1 MNIIE
6 LKIRQ
11 DSSTGNK
18 FSRIYSQFGE
28 LLSELKKKELFQ
40 NIVKLINDSIEEINA
55 SALTETQL
63 EKLVKQKQSVIL
75 KQTEKELKIV
85 PRNHYRN
92 LWMLFGF
99 TAFGLPIGAI
109 FGLSVGNIGLL
120 AIGLPI
126 GMAIGSVVGSR
137 MDKKALNEGR
147 QLNLEIKN

>member
-28 LLSELKKKELFQ
+28 LLSELKKKELSQ

-63 EKLVKQKQSVIL
+63 EKLVKQKQSTIL

-85 PRNHYRN
+85 SQNHYRN
-92 LWMLFGF
+92 SLDVIWLYSFWTTDWSNF
-99 TAFGLPIGAI
+99 WFK
-109 FGLSVGNIGLL
+109 
-120 AIGLPI
+120 
-126 GMAIGSVVGSR
+126 R
-137 MDKKALNEGR
+137 W
-147 QLNLEIKN
+147 

>member
-28 LLSELKKKELFQ
+28 LLSELKKKELTQ
-40 NIVKLINDSIEEINA
+40 NIIKLINENVEQIN
-55 SALTETQL
+55 SSTLPETQL
-63 EKLVKQKQSVIL
+63 AKLVKEKQTIIL

-126 GMAIGSVVGSR
+126 GMAIGSVVGSG
-137 MDKKALNEGR
+137 MDKEALNEGR

>member
-11 DSSTGNK
+11 GINTENK
-18 FSRIYSQFGE
+18 FGRIYSQFGE
-28 LLSELKKKELFQ
+28 LLSELKKKELPQ
-40 NIVKLINDSIEEINA
+40 NIIKLINDSVEQINS

-63 EKLVKQKQSVIL
+63 GKLVKQKQTIIL

-85 PRNHYRN
+85 PRNYYRN

-99 TAFGLPIGAI
+99 TAFGLPIGLI

-126 GMAIGSVVGSR
+126 GMAIGAVVGSG
-137 MDKKALNEGR
+137 MDKKTLNEGR